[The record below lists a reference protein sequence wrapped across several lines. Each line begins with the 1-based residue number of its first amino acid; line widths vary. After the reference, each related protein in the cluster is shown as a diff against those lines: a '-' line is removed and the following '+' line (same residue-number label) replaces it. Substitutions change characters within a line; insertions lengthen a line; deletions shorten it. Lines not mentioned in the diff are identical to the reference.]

1 MVDSNT
7 SDKPISE
14 VHIKALYSRLQG
26 VLEEN
31 LYAPAFSKQL
41 QVWRETL
48 HPRGKADIRRLD
60 GFDGLTVQV
69 NLGDRLGCD
78 IYYGFIQ
85 ESWDY
90 SLFMAILK
98 PGDIVI
104 DIGSNFG
111 MYALGA
117 AKRLVSNGRVFAFE
131 PDVRSMSLLKEN
143 IRLNKFEHLVTCQDV
158 CIGSY
163 DGTVDFY
170 AAADPSFSGIYDTNR
185 SETTGRLTLPIRQID
200 TVMREQGIS
209 QVNKIKI
216 DVEGAEYEVLEG
228 AAEILASSDA
238 IIMLEISSKNL
249 DKDRTEKLSVTLG
262 KLENQG
268 YVAFQID
275 HEVTPAKLIFDKFLM
290 NIVRKTSDGQ
300 TRNYFLVK
308 RSGEQFNFIQDVFN
322 KLLNQDSL
330 PLQENIY
337 YSKPYSHL
345 IKNTDG
351 EKQPLLL
358 HAEIGELDNLH
369 AMLWAERI
377 EKHIALDFNR
387 KLLTQN
393 HVLESKLV
401 EVSKELAAQVE
412 DAAIKTKLVEISKEL
427 EEQVEEATAI
437 EAKFIEISKE
447 LVVQEREKVA
457 FKAKLAETNKKL
469 VAQEEEKAVFKAK
482 LTETSK
488 KLTETSKKLTE
499 TQNEL
504 STLNSGFLG
513 FLFRIKRRL
522 LNRGI
527 LHV

>member
-1 MVDSNT
+1 MVNSNT
-7 SDKPISE
+7 SDKSISE

-60 GFDGLTVQV
+60 EFDGLTVQV

-98 PGDIVI
+98 PGDIVV

-143 IRLNKFEHLVTCQDV
+143 IRLNKFEHLVTCLDV

-185 SETTGRLTLPIRQID
+185 SETTGCLTLPIRQID

-262 KLENQG
+262 KLEDQG

-275 HEVTPAKLIFDKFLM
+275 HEVTPAKLIFDKSLM

-308 RSGEQFNFIQDVFN
+308 RSGKQFNFIQDVF

-330 PLQENIY
+330 LLKENIY
-337 YSKPYSHL
+337 YLKPHSHL

-351 EKQPLLL
+351 EPQSPLLQ
-358 HAEIGELDNLH
+358 AGIGELDNLH

-377 EKHIALDFNR
+377 EKHIAIDFNR

-401 EVSKELAAQVE
+401 EISKELATQME
-412 DAAIKTKLVEISKEL
+412 NAAIKTKLVEISKEL

-437 EAKFIEISKE
+437 EAKFVEINKKLEVQVKDAAAIKAKLVETSKE
-447 LVVQEREKVA
+447 LAVR
-457 FKAKLAETNKKL
+457 
-469 VAQEEEKAVFKAK
+469 EEEKAVFKAK

-488 KLTETSKKLTE
+488 KLTETK
-499 TQNEL
+499 NEL
-504 STLNSGFLG
+504 SALNSGFLG
-513 FLFRIKRRL
+513 LLFRIKRRL